1 MRWALSCLQFLP
13 LLPGQ
18 SPLHGAAVLVWLHS
32 GKGRHYAITC
42 MAYVLLEEL
51 LHKQMHLCALDHLQ
65 RRGEIQELGG
75 GGGMCV
81 WNQPRAPNWFS
92 SIFIFCSALCVRST
106 VLGAWVGG
114 SLSLLVV
121 QLNFRHWTRL
131 WFGMAQMIRSALI
144 FWPCLLWDSSWNSF
158 QKRAV
163 EIRDQFHQ
171 SLSMD
176 NEGCQM
182 LLTCWYPGFH
192 LG

>member
-75 GGGMCV
+75 GEVCV
-81 WNQPRAPNWFS
+81 CEISPEP
-92 SIFIFCSALCVRST
+92 
-106 VLGAWVGG
+106 
-114 SLSLLVV
+114 
-121 QLNFRHWTRL
+121 
-131 WFGMAQMIRSALI
+131 LI
-144 FWPCLLWDSSWNSF
+144 
-158 QKRAV
+158 
-163 EIRDQFHQ
+163 
-171 SLSMD
+171 
-176 NEGCQM
+176 
-182 LLTCWYPGFH
+182 GFH
-192 LG
+192 LFLFFAVLCVCAALF